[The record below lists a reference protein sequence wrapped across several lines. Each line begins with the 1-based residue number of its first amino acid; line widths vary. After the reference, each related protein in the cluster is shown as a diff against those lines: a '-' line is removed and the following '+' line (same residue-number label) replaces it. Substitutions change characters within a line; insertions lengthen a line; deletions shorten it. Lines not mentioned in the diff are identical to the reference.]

1 MDRILLMEQKAMAL
15 GCRCRRDEPMA
26 RHTTFKIG
34 GPADLLV
41 TAETLSQ
48 LRGILAAGRE
58 LELPVQILGNG
69 SNLLVSD
76 KGIRGVVIQLAG
88 DFMTV
93 KKEGEYGNLL
103 WCRRVTGFCLYFC
116 PGQ

>member
-41 TAETLSQ
+41 TAETLSSFGAFW
-48 LRGILAAGRE
+48 LPAGSWNCRCRFWAMA
-58 LELPVQILGNG
+58 PTCWYPTR
-69 SNLLVSD
+69 VS
-76 KGIRGVVIQLAG
+76 GVWSSSWPETL
-88 DFMTV
+88 
-93 KKEGEYGNLL
+93 
-103 WCRRVTGFCLYFC
+103 
-116 PGQ
+116 